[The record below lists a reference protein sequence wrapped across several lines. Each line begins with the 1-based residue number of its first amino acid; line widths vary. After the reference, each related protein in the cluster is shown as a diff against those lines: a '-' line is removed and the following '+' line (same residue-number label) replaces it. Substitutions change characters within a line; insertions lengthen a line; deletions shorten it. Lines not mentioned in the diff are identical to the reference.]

1 MKMFVFDTDG
11 LIKLA
16 RSGILSSVPYQILIS
31 TSVYQE
37 AVTAGK
43 KRLYEDA
50 LVIEQLI
57 GRGKILVKEVKNI
70 LNIPKLGAG
79 ETSAL
84 ILYYKMKAD
93 AIVSD
98 DRQFLTY
105 LGEQNIPFL
114 VPSEFL
120 VLLALAKK
128 IKNKDCLQA
137 LDTIK
142 NMITVENYY
151 SAKEALED

>member
-120 VLLALAKK
+120 VLLALAKQ

>member
-1 MKMFVFDTDG
+1 MFVFDTDG

-120 VLLALAKK
+120 VLLALAKQ